1 MVYVKSLLRRTD
13 NFMYIVKKNAGAR
26 KAFLVDL
33 VNEENYQ
40 DLAEKE
46 NIDITAVLTTHHHYD
61 HCGGNEG
68 FRRQFPSVP
77 IYGGDER
84 VPALNQPV
92 KHNQVV
98 ELADLKIRCLSTPC
112 HTSGHVCY
120 FITDPS
126 NESEVP
132 VVFTG
137 DTLFIAGCGRFFEG
151 TAPQMDTAL
160 NRILKNLPD
169 DTSVFPGHEYTVANL
184 KFAAYVE
191 PRNPDVAA
199 KLQWATE
206 QRENGAFT
214 VPSTIF
220 EEKATNPFMRVVESE
235 EIQKKIDTNDPI
247 EGMAKLREMKNNF

>member
-1 MVYVKSLLRRTD
+1 MVYVKSCLRRAD
-13 NFMYIVKKNAGAR
+13 NFMYIVKKNAAAR

-46 NIDITAVLTTHHHYD
+46 NIDITGVLTTHHHYD

-68 FRRQFPSVP
+68 FRRQFPNIP
-77 IYGGDER
+77 IFGGDDR
-84 VPALNQPV
+84 VPGMDRRV
-92 KHNQVV
+92 KHDEVA
-98 ELADLKIRCLSTPC
+98 ELADLKIKCLLTPC

-120 FITDPS
+120 LVSNPS
-126 NESEVP
+126 DESDTP

-151 TAPQMDTAL
+151 TATQMDTAL
-160 NRILKNLPD
+160 NKILKPLPE
-169 DTSVFPGHEYTVANL
+169 DTLVYPGHEYTLANL
-184 KFAAYVE
+184 KFAAFVE
-191 PRNPDVAA
+191 PHNPEVAA
-199 KLQWATE
+199 KLKWATE

-220 EEKATNPFMRVVESE
+220 EEKATNPFMRVIESE
-235 EIQKKIDTNDPI
+235 SIQKRVDTDDPI
-247 EGMAKLREMKNNF
+247 EGMERLRSMKNQF